1 MPKKR
6 KLNSKNP
13 KYMTEAKKG
22 GPAIKEKKLLCEVV
36 PTNIKTG
43 KKSENTRIPVYG
55 IWYEDETGN
64 TDKDN

>member
-6 KLNSKNP
+6 KLNSKNH
-13 KYMTEAKKG
+13 KYMTQAKKD
-22 GPAIKEKKLLCEVV
+22 GPVIKERKLLCEVV

>member
-1 MPKKR
+1 
-6 KLNSKNP
+6 
-13 KYMTEAKKG
+13 MTEAKKG